1 MVSSGQ
7 KWLCN
12 LIRGLEETVDE
23 DALKTVLEDCGRKCQ
38 SQSMIQ
44 KARAIYEKTR
54 DIDTFLAE
62 FGTTYKH
69 LHRES
74 DGIYIVYP
82 KCYCARVNKI
92 PQGQMPAV
100 YCNCSIGWAKA
111 LFEGALG
118 RPVEVKLEK
127 SIIAGNDECRFKVV
141 L

>member
-1 MVSSGQ
+1 VVSSGQ

-12 LIRGLEETVDE
+12 LIRGLEVTVDE
-23 DALKTVLEDCGRKCQ
+23 VALKAVLEDCGRKCQ

-54 DIDTFLAE
+54 DIDTFLIE

-69 LHRES
+69 LHIEK
-74 DGIYIVYP
+74 DGTYLVYP
-82 KCYCARVNKI
+82 KCYCTRVNKI

-100 YCNCSIGWAKA
+100 YCNCSVGWAKA

-118 RPVEVKLEK
+118 RPVDVILEK
-127 SIIAGNDECRFKVV
+127 SIIAGNNECRFKVV